1 MSCLGMRLLAVS
13 VRAAKR
19 SDDGFVAG
27 ASRGFCRKRPLPM
40 RGADARCGFSL
51 CGFFSE
57 AIRFSVFCRSP
68 FAAGRIPVESG
79 HAGRSSCGAGERIF
93 SFPVPNDRGAGWA
106 WAGEAIAARCRAGRR
121 FRGRDVLSP
130 DMGGA
135 GKRRPFRAFGRGGI
149 GIGREGKLTTANR
162 ADKGF
167 LGVDLDSTVCNRLP
181 EGFTVH
187 FVPGSCRG
195 GILKNGFRA
204 LPKTAGFVRK
214 TGGEAFLRRGA
225 AASRSGRG
233 EKDRFCCGRTA
244 GRAGYA
250 ETKCVLRDD
259 GRTEIYVVRRGKKMR
274 LPGLETTG
282 LWPGA
287 VCLSSERRGGR
298 SPAKDKHRKKS
309 CRRTKFIG
317 IRRLYSDGQ
326 LAFRSFERRMQALAR
341 QGRSRIRAVTT
352 EDCGAVRS

>member
-1 MSCLGMRLLAVS
+1 MRS
-13 VRAAKR
+13 EE
-19 SDDGFVAG
+19 G
-27 ASRGFCRKRPLPM
+27 AS
-40 RGADARCGFSL
+40 
-51 CGFFSE
+51 
-57 AIRFSVFCRSP
+57 
-68 FAAGRIPVESG
+68 
-79 HAGRSSCGAGERIF
+79 
-93 SFPVPNDRGAGWA
+93 
-106 WAGEAIAARCRAGRR
+106 
-121 FRGRDVLSP
+121 
-130 DMGGA
+130 
-135 GKRRPFRAFGRGGI
+135 

-162 ADKGF
+162 GDKGF
-167 LGVDLDSTVCNRLP
+167 LGGDLGSTVCNRLP

-187 FVPGSCRG
+187 FVPGACRG

-204 LPKTAGFVRK
+204 LSKTAGFVRK

-225 AASRSGRG
+225 ALSRSGGG

-282 LWPGA
+282 LWPGCLSVCLS